1 MKRPLWAIAAVTLGL
16 VLFGVLLASAFPDGL
31 ARVAG
36 DLGFA
41 GRESQITGGSPF
53 AGYETR
59 FFHSRWAAQASA
71 GIVGIVILYG
81 FGVLF
86 GRTLKRH
93 K

>member
-1 MKRPLWAIAAVTLGL
+1 MKRALWAIAAVTVGL

-41 GRESQITGGSPF
+41 GRQSQVAGGSPF

-71 GIVGIVILYG
+71 GVAGIAILYG
-81 FGVLF
+81 FGLLF
-86 GRTLKRH
+86 GRTLKR
-93 K
+93 KR